1 MIEAHRVTASALV
14 TGAASGL
21 GAAVAA
27 RLQAEGLSVVG
38 LDLTGGTDMRAG
50 DVRSEEDVAAA
61 VRAAEEHGPLRVA
74 VACAGICPAA
84 RLVGREGP
92 HDLAVFN
99 RAIGVNLDG
108 SFNLL
113 RLAASSMVG
122 NEPDEDRQR
131 GLVVLVSSI
140 AAYEGQIG
148 QIAYAASK
156 AGVAGM
162 VLPAARDLASRGVR
176 VVGIAPG
183 TFDTP
188 MLAGLPEAAR
198 AALADAVPNPARL
211 GRPDEVADLVVA
223 IMGNVMLNGTT
234 IRLDGAL
241 RMGPR

>member
-1 MIEAHRVTASALV
+1 VSASALV

-27 RLQAEGLSVVG
+27 RLRADGYEVVG
-38 LDLTGGTDMRAG
+38 LDLTAAEGVRTG
-50 DVRSEEDVAAA
+50 DVRSPDDMAAA
-61 VRAAEEHGPLRVA
+61 VRACEELGPLRVA
-74 VACAGICPAA
+74 VACAGICPVA
-84 RLVGREGP
+84 RVVGREGP
-92 HDLAVFN
+92 HDLDLFARTV
-99 RAIGVNLDG
+99 GVNLEG

-113 RLAASSMVG
+113 RLAAAAMVG
-122 NEPDEDRQR
+122 NELDEDRQR
-131 GLVVLVSSI
+131 GVVVLISSI
-140 AAYEGQIG
+140 AAEEGQIG
-148 QIAYAASK
+148 QVAYAASK
-156 AGVAGM
+156 AGVAGL

-198 AALADAVPNPARL
+198 TALAEAVPNPARL
-211 GRPDEVADLVVA
+211 GRPEEVGDLVAA
-223 IMGNVMLNGTT
+223 ILGNTMLNGTT

>member
-1 MIEAHRVTASALV
+1 MSASALV

-27 RLQAEGLSVVG
+27 RLRADGLGVVG
-38 LDLTGGTDMRAG
+38 LDLTAADGVRAG
-50 DVRSEEDVAAA
+50 DVRSAEDVASA
-61 VRAAEEHGPLRVA
+61 VRACEELGPLRVA

-84 RLVGREGP
+84 RVVGREGP
-92 HDLAVFN
+92 HDLDLFS
-99 RAIGVNLDG
+99 RTIGVNLEG

-113 RLAASSMVG
+113 RLAAAAMAG
-122 NEPDEDRQR
+122 NEEDDEGQR
-131 GLVVLVSSI
+131 GLIVLVSSI

-148 QIAYAASK
+148 QVAYAASK

-188 MLAGLPEAAR
+188 LLAGLSEAAR
-198 AALADAVPNPARL
+198 EALADAVPNPARL
-211 GRPDEVADLVVA
+211 GRPEEVGDLVAA
-223 IMGNVMLNGTT
+223 ILGNTMLNGTT

-241 RMGPR
+241 RMAPR